1 MRILHLL
8 NHTNRLNGHVHAAVD
23 LACAQ
28 RKLGHYVAVA
38 SGGGDFDELLA
49 KNNVESIV
57 VSHRR
62 RPLDLT
68 KSLFS
73 LHRHVR
79 AWRADV
85 VHAHMMTSAVLAWP
99 VCKLARIPLVTTVH
113 NEFEKS
119 AILMGLGTR
128 VIAVSAAVS
137 RSMQK
142 RGMSPLKLHVVLNGT
157 IGSARFKEKDRTPV
171 ELESPAILF
180 VGGQHPRKGLPDLF
194 EAFSAVHAK
203 HSAARLYIVGEGP
216 LLSSYVEMVGKMA
229 CSNAVTFAGAQ
240 NDPFSWMLGADIFV
254 LPSHADPAPLVLSE
268 AREAKC
274 AIVATDV
281 DGIPQLLEQG
291 MAGIL
296 VPPRD
301 PARLSTV
308 LCSLIDDPASV
319 EEWKQKSQT
328 KIDYLTIERVA
339 RETMDV
345 YQAATAKAGPG
356 IARRWPVLK
365 TGSGRPDASLTSAE
379 PNAPEIDRPPHPFT
393 TPGATWPA
401 KPLQHE

>member
-28 RKLGHYVAVA
+28 RMLGHAIAVA
-38 SGGGDFDELLA
+38 SGGGDFDALLTRHD
-49 KNNVESIV
+49 VEQFTI
-57 VSHRR
+57 SHRR
-62 RPLDLT
+62 RPLDLSR
-68 KSLFS
+68 SLF
-73 LHRHVR
+73 LLRHYIQ

-99 VCKLARIPLVTTVH
+99 VCKLVGIPLVTTVH
-113 NEFEKS
+113 NEFQRS

-128 VIAVSAAVS
+128 VIAVSTAVG

-142 RGMSPLKLHVVLNGT
+142 RGVPLSKLHVVLNGT
-157 IGSARFKEKDRTPV
+157 IGAARFQGRDRTPV
-171 ELESPAILF
+171 DLGFPAILF

-194 EAFSAVHAK
+194 EAFSSVHAR
-203 HSAARLYIVGEGP
+203 HPAAKLYIVGEGP
-216 LLSSYVEMVGKMA
+216 HLASYREMVGKMP
-229 CSNAVTFAGAQ
+229 CSGAVTFAGAQ
-240 NDPFSWMLGADIFV
+240 DDPFAWMLGADIFV
-254 LPSHADPAPLVLSE
+254 LPSLADPAPLVLSE
-268 AREAKC
+268 AREAGC

-301 PARLSTV
+301 PPALASV
-308 LCSLIDDPASV
+308 LCSLLDNPETIA
-319 EEWKQKSQT
+319 EWKRKSQT

-339 RETMDV
+339 GETMKV
-345 YQAATAKAGPG
+345 YKAA
-356 IARRWPVLK
+356 I
-365 TGSGRPDASLTSAE
+365 SSL
-379 PNAPEIDRPPHPFT
+379 R
-393 TPGATWPA
+393 
-401 KPLQHE
+401 Q